1 MTDTDI
7 VMIDDAPDSEDV
19 SIFTVFVKGLFGV
32 AAVILVWWVF
42 VMIMF
47 SLIMGPTIDWR
58 DPVNLQLEDGVFHE
72 VENGTMVEPF
82 NGTHHDLV
90 PGDKIILGI
99 VPFTHLSTQSST
111 SCSSGWDDDYD
122 SMSQDCWT
130 TYWDVFD
137 LDVGGMNF
145 SIDGDKGFMH
155 TCFNAFCNVTATV
168 NGDDYWGLDMYA
180 GRLSITVQEFDWVRW
195 CQGEGVCE

>member
-7 VMIDDAPDSEDV
+7 VIIDDAPDSEDV
-19 SIFTVFVKGLFGV
+19 STIIRGVKALFGV
-32 AAVILVWWVF
+32 TAFLLVISVAIMILF
-42 VMIMF
+42 SVMY
-47 SLIMGPTIDWR
+47 PTIDWR
-58 DPVNLQLEDGVFHE
+58 DPVTFQLEDGVFHG
-72 VENGTMVEPF
+72 VENGSIGEPF

-99 VPFTHLSTQSST
+99 VPFTHYATQSST
-111 SCSSGWDDDYD
+111 ACTPTYDDDDYGE
-122 SMSQDCWT
+122 DCWT

-145 SIDGDKGFMH
+145 SIDGSKGFMH

-180 GRLSITVQEFDWVRW
+180 GRLSITVQEYDWVRW
-195 CQGEGVCE
+195 CQGEEVCE